1 MKAVLN
7 MDRVNSV
14 NTDAIGSAVFQM
26 LDRLQHIPN
35 EEQTVAAAVVVLL
48 MCERY
53 KANPEE
59 IFRAARNLVAHAEG
73 ERDERLT
80 AMRWFL
86 KYEHKE

>member
-1 MKAVLN
+1 MRAVLN

-14 NTDAIGSAVFQM
+14 NTDQIGDAVFEVLNQ
-26 LDRLQHIPN
+26 LQFHPS
-35 EEQTVAAAVVVLL
+35 ETQVVAAAVVVLL

-59 IFRAARNLVAHAEG
+59 VFRAARNLVAFHEA
-73 ERDERLT
+73 ERDQKLT

-86 KYEHKE
+86 KYEHKT